1 MTPFDR
7 TARCIDHYREL
18 GLCPLPSRMDRKG
31 PMLDTYADHYQG
43 IPVPESVY
51 RMRSTNVQI
60 LCGTKSPTPTKI
72 VVVDLDG
79 PEAREVWG
87 KMVTQHDN
95 KPSSIWVAMTGS
107 GGYHLYYSVPADVQD
122 VSSGIIWGVW
132 DTWGDKG
139 KGKWAK
145 HKEIRI
151 LGDNSL
157 VVAPP
162 SIHVDTK
169 QPYRFQGLNNP
180 NRVWLPD
187 PAPKWLLEMPRLSAP
202 RFEADTPKPAY
213 VPRTIPRSGRF
224 HDRDQ
229 VLAAIGTSKLA
240 IAKEWGLQTK
250 SDAPNPRGWVNC
262 YVPHREDPR
271 HSTPSGSFNFH
282 DGTLQDR
289 KDLTTISLFDLGVLL
304 QPGRYRDW
312 REVRDELG
320 DRFIG
325 AKNRVDY

>member
-1 MTPFDR
+1 MKGWCQDPFAVNLSYLASQGTR
-7 TARCIDHYREL
+7 WTA
-18 GLCPLPSRMDRKG
+18 
-31 PMLDTYADHYQG
+31 
-43 IPVPESVY
+43 
-51 RMRSTNVQI
+51 TNIQI
-60 LCGTKSPTPTKI
+60 ITGTKSPTPTKL

-79 PEAREVWG
+79 PEARDAWKRMTAHHG
-87 KMVTQHDN
+87 YIPTS
-95 KPSSIWVAMTGS
+95 PWISLTGS
-107 GGYHLYYSVPADVQD
+107 DGLHLYYLAPEVADEIP
-122 VSSGIIWGVW
+122 SGLLWGRF
-132 DTWGDKG
+132 DSFGDNG
-139 KGKWAK
+139 KGRWEK
-145 HKEIRI
+145 HVEIR
-151 LGDNSL
+151 LLADNAL

-162 SIHVDTK
+162 SVHVETGK
-169 QPYRFQGLNNP
+169 PYRFLGLNSP
-180 NRVWLPD
+180 RHIWLPEVVPQWILD
-187 PAPKWLLEMPRLSAP
+187 MPRLSAP

-213 VPRTIPRSGRF
+213 VPRAIHRSGRF

-250 SDAPNPRGWVNC
+250 SDTPNPRGWVNC

-271 HSTPSGSFNFH
+271 RSTPSGSFNFH